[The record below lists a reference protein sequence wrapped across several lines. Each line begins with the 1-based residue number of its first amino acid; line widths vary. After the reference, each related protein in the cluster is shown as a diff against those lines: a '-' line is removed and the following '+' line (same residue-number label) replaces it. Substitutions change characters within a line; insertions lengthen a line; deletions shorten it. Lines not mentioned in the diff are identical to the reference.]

1 MVLAEI
7 RLVPEVIS
15 LMTLLRT
22 SCSDCRK
29 RIHVILLN
37 TSDILKRHQENV
49 PERHT
54 LD

>member
-7 RLVPEVIS
+7 HLVPEVIS
-15 LMTLLRT
+15 LMTLRT

-29 RIHVILLN
+29 HIHVILLN

-49 PERHT
+49 PERDT